1 MLCQNRARKRTETE
15 NYSSPEN
22 RLNDTNIYVQNS
34 FDSGE
39 DGEGS
44 DEEEDCESESER
56 EKPTAN
62 VDMEMEDVE
71 VLL

>member
-1 MLCQNRARKRTETE
+1 MTRTETE

-22 RLNDTNIYVQNS
+22 RLNDTNIHVLNS
-34 FDSGE
+34 FNSNE

-44 DEEEDCESESER
+44 DEEEGCESER
-56 EKPTAN
+56 EKSIAG